1 MVRLSVPYLSLETD
15 VAFLRIK
22 QWVFK
27 DYSLV
32 ISNLWITAFFIHVF
46 TSIFSVIAGFTQ
58 FNKNLIWGNLH
69 RTFGKIYIVA
79 VLVFA
84 APTGLIMGMV
94 ANGGLYSV
102 IAFVLLALL
111 WWYFTFEAYR
121 SIRKKKFERHA
132 AFMYL
137 SYALTLSALTL
148 RAWKF
153 LFANLDLGIRPM
165 DLYRIVAWLGWVPN
179 LLVAFVLIYF
189 RNHLRLL
196 SRSKKQ

>member
-27 DYSLV
+27 DYSNV
-32 ISNLWITAFFIHVF
+32 ISNIWIVAFFIHVF

-58 FNKNLIWGNLH
+58 FNKKLIWGNLH

-79 VLVFA
+79 VLLFA
-84 APTGLIMGMV
+84 APTGLVMGMV
-94 ANGGLYSV
+94 ANGGPYSV
-102 IAFVLLALL
+102 TAFVLLALL

-121 SIRKKKFERHA
+121 SIRKKQFERHA
-132 AFMYL
+132 IFMYL

-153 LFANLDLGIRPM
+153 FFANMDFDFRPM

-179 LLVAFVLIYF
+179 LVVALILIYF
-189 RNHLRLL
+189 KNHLRLL
-196 SRSKKQ
+196 NKTKRQ